1 MHKDCEYSEN
11 LYEFLFNY
19 EKQQSG
25 KFVNISRPG
34 KSHEKNSLISK
45 NSTKSLNELK
55 SKSSVC
61 LKFPIKEKST
71 INSMNLRL
79 VLASPKELSYKKGFH
94 QKKVIKSPN
103 ILSIPRSTINK
114 SPYLSLSPKHKDVI
128 VRSPK
133 VVRTIS
139 KLS

>member
-34 KSHEKNSLISK
+34 QKCEK
-45 NSTKSLNELK
+45 KSLFSQSSAKSYNDPK
-55 SKSSVC
+55 SKSSVS
-61 LKFPIKEKST
+61 LKFPKIAKNT

-79 VLASPKELSYKKGFH
+79 VIGSPKAISHNKGFN
-94 QKKVIKSPN
+94 QNKSRKSPN
-103 ILSIPRSTINK
+103 MLNIPKNTLSI
-114 SPYLSLSPKHKDVI
+114 SPYLSLSPKHKEVI
-128 VRSPK
+128 IRSPR
-133 VVRTIS
+133 VIRTIS